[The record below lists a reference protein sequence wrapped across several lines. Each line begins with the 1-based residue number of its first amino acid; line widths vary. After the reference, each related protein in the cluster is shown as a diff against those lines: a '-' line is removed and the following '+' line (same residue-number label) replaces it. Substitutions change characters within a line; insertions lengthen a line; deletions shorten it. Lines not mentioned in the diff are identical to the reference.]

1 VKKINASAATHVATF
16 LMPAAITALSL
27 EEETKIMADSFRE
40 RRDVIHELLDA
51 LPGISVP
58 KPEGAFY
65 ALCDVTGTGM
75 GDVEFAT
82 RALQEAQVQ
91 LIPGSLME
99 GGEGLVRIS
108 YATSMENIE
117 EGVKRLQSWL
127 SNL

>member
-1 VKKINASAATHVATF
+1 
-16 LMPAAITALSL
+16 MPAAITALSL
-27 EEETKIMADSFRE
+27 EKETKVMAESFKQ
-40 RRDVIHELLDA
+40 RRDVIHKLLDG

-65 ALCDVTGTGM
+65 ALCDVSGTGM
-75 GDVEFAT
+75 DDVEFAT

-91 LIPGSLME
+91 LIPGSLMQ

-108 YATSMENIE
+108 YATSMENIK
-117 EGVKRLQSWL
+117 EGVRRLKAWL

>member
-1 VKKINASAATHVATF
+1 
-16 LMPAAITALSL
+16 MPAAVTALSL
-27 EEETKIMADSFRE
+27 EEETKNMAASFRQ

-51 LPGISVP
+51 LPGLSVP

-75 GDVEFAT
+75 DDVEFAT

-91 LIPGSLME
+91 LIPGSLMQ

-117 EGVKRLQSWL
+117 EGVERLRNWL
-127 SNL
+127 SSF

>member
-1 VKKINASAATHVATF
+1 
-16 LMPAAITALSL
+16 
-27 EEETKIMADSFRE
+27 MADSFRE